1 MIWEA
6 ILGIVEDITG
16 FLSDMSEIRLEWLE
30 SLDLSPLVSAVAD
43 LGQAFRDLLKAC
55 GDKLKQAYKNILL
68 HLQNGQLKKQFRN
81 L

>member
-1 MIWEA
+1 
-6 ILGIVEDITG
+6 
-16 FLSDMSEIRLEWLE
+16 MSEIRLEWLE

-68 HLQNGQLKKQFRN
+68 PLAKWTIEEAVPKLVEALAGALELLGKW
-81 L
+81 